1 MPARPLRLFESAARL
16 GARLEDALQVLLL
29 AAMVLIGATQIFMR
43 NVVGESLGWADES
56 QRLIVL
62 WLAMLGA
69 MAASRDRRQLR
80 IDLAAR
86 YLRGGLRTGLEVLA
100 DLVTS
105 AVAGVIGWYALLFV
119 HETFTYGDRLIGVIP
134 AWIIQAVLPLAFFV
148 ICLRHLVSGVL
159 TLSGR
164 VPEDPP
170 G

>member
-1 MPARPLRLFESAARL
+1 MPARDRRLVESAAHWGR
-16 GARLEDALQVLLL
+16 RLEDALQVLLL

-86 YLRGGLRTGLEVLA
+86 YLRGVLRTGLEAFA
-100 DLVTS
+100 DLVT
-105 AVAGVIGWYALLFV
+105 AVVAGVIGWYALLFV
-119 HETFTYGDRLIGVIP
+119 HETFTYGDRLVSVIP
-134 AWIIQAVLPLAFFV
+134 AWIVQAVLPLAFLM
-148 ICLRHLVSGVL
+148 ICLRHLVNGVL
-159 TLSGR
+159 TLAGR
-164 VPEDPP
+164 VTEDEQ